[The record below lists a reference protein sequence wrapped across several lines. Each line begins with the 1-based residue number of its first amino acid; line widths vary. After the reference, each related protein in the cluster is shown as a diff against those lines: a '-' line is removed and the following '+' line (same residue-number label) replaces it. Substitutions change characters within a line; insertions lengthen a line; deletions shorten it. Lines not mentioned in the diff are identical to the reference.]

1 MRQNKKI
8 TKKQY
13 KTLAII
19 WMLASAAMAAAFLRR
34 LAEFN
39 LLLLLL
45 LVMSL
50 LFATNFWKS
59 YKTAPEEDGVNKKL
73 EEKNH
78 E

>member
-19 WMLASAAMAAAFLRR
+19 WMLAAAAMAAAFLRR